1 MIDKKQIEKYLSNYF
16 SLLSQY
22 VIIVFNRKRRYNY
35 INTFSSKIIFI
46 NILIVIG
53 IITSILFY
61 ATKLYN
67 INKPLPVIYIPVYT
81 FIFSFIYLFLS
92 FSVYDKSILKS
103 NKLINIKQLFFS
115 NIIVVSFYCIIII
128 IFYCIYIITESYFLY
143 YITIAVIILSNIHFI
158 PIRRIIIY
166 RKIKKVA
173 ILIRLF
179 ISILFITSILNLILL
194 NQFSFIYKGK
204 IFVYTFDPIHQEFLD
219 NIKEQNEIL
228 MYISKNTS
236 LADDFLFDVINNNN
250 FSKYNLLIEQIDSIL
265 IKEEKLINIYEGII
279 FNKNKIIY
287 KQMIAFIENLKQL
300 KNELKRLQFV
310 GKKELTEIKKSI
322 EHDIQQLENDREELQ
337 KIYSSI
343 NENNQDSMENFN
355 DKIDIIQK
363 NLENI
368 RIKKDNN
375 NYVLSQNKIN
385 ILVISE
391 INKLIKNN
399 NDIYKNINNEMNNDI
414 KRIKKGIK

>member
-1 MIDKKQIEKYLSNYF
+1 MVDKKQIEKYLFNYF

-22 VIIVFNRKRRYNY
+22 VIIVFKRKRRYNY

-53 IITSILFY
+53 ITTSILFY

-67 INKPLPVIYIPVYT
+67 INKPLPVIYIPVYI
-81 FIFSFIYLFLS
+81 FIFSFFYLLLS
-92 FSVYDKSILKS
+92 FSVYDKAIIMSDKLK
-103 NKLINIKQLFFS
+103 NVKQLIFS

-128 IFYCIYIITESYFLY
+128 ILYCIYIISESYFLY
-143 YITIAVIILSNIHFI
+143 YITITLIILSNIHFI

-166 RKIKKVA
+166 RRIKKIA
-173 ILIRLF
+173 ILIKLF

-204 IFVYTFDPIHQEFLD
+204 IFLYTFDPIHQEFLD

-236 LADDFLFDVINNNN
+236 LANDFLFDVINNNN

-265 IKEEKLINIYEGII
+265 IKEEKLKNIYEGII

-287 KQMIAFIENLKQL
+287 KQMITFIENLKQL
-300 KNELKRLQFV
+300 KNELNRLQFV

-322 EHDIQQLENDREELQ
+322 EDDIQQLENDREELL
-337 KIYSSI
+337 KVYSNI
-343 NENNQDSMENFN
+343 NENNQENMENFN
-355 DKIDIIQK
+355 NKIDIIQK

-368 RIKKDNN
+368 KMKDNN
-375 NYVLSQNKIN
+375 INYVLSQNKIN

-399 NDIYKNINNEMNNDI
+399 NDIFENINSEMDNNI
-414 KRIKKGIK
+414 KRIKKGLK